1 MVFLETCTSLK
12 RHVNK
17 MTAVGVKITGDL
29 MKKRTKADSSY
40 QKRPPGSG
48 STNCCT
54 LIFLKMEIVN
64 TIALQHEN
72 HTSSRW

>member
-1 MVFLETCTSLK
+1 MNTALRRVRNSMVFLETCTSLK

-40 QKRPPGSG
+40 QKRPPGG
-48 STNCCT
+48 GC
-54 LIFLKMEIVN
+54 
-64 TIALQHEN
+64 
-72 HTSSRW
+72 